1 MLVTHKRKK
10 MVNQTSSK
18 SENVC
23 CSNDTVKLMT
33 SQATDEEKIFTNQIS
48 AKDLYVEYGKPLK
61 IQ

>member
-1 MLVTHKRKK
+1 

-18 SENVC
+18 SENV

-33 SQATDEEKIFTNQIS
+33 SQATDEEKIFTNHIS
-48 AKDLYVEYGKPLK
+48 AKDLYVEYGKPLT